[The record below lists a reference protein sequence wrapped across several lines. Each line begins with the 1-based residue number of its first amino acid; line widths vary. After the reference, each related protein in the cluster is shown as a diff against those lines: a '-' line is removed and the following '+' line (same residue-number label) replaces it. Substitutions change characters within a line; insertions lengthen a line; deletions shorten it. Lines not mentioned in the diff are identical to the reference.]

1 MTDERMGEGLWTA
14 LRRLPRGGGIVFR
27 HYATPLAERRALY
40 RRVARIA
47 RQRGLVLVRAGPD
60 RFGYQ
65 DGVHGRRG
73 AGLVT
78 WPAHSRRE
86 AIEGVRAGAA
96 VLFVSPVYA
105 TRSHPGAPALG
116 EAAAARIAAS
126 LPVAAIALGGVTPTR
141 GARLMRRGF
150 HGWAAIDAWSA
161 RRPAPLVIPAKGS
174 PERSRR
180 AGAHF
185 PPTPQAEREGS
196 GSPLRGADGYGN
208 QKRKAAPI

>member
-1 MTDERMGEGLWTA
+1 MTDERTGEGLWAA

-27 HYATPLAERRALY
+27 HYATPPAERRALY

-60 RFGYQ
+60 RLGYQ

-96 VLFVSPVYA
+96 VLFVSSVYT

-116 EAAAARIAAS
+116 EAAAARIAAG
-126 LPVAAIALGGVTPTR
+126 LPVAAIALGGLTRKR
-141 GARLMRRGF
+141 GARLMQRGF
-150 HGWAAIDAWSA
+150 HGWAAIDAWST
-161 RRPAPLVIPAKGS
+161 PLVIPAKGS

-180 AGAHF
+180 AF
-185 PPTPQAEREGS
+185 
-196 GSPLRGADGYGN
+196 RGDDGYGN